1 MYPSLGVLLVLG
13 IILEVPL
20 GNYHISLDVRQSLQ
34 RGMVSPVLHVL
45 P

>member
-13 IILEVPL
+13 IILEVLL
-20 GNYHISLDVRQSLQ
+20 GNCHISLDVRQLLR
-34 RGMVSPVLHVL
+34 RGMASPVLHVL